1 MALDDRIDA
10 IFNRPEGLGVTLAMV
25 VMIDGRIVAERYGT
39 HPETP
44 FGPAIPV
51 GADTAL
57 ISWSTAKSITHAAVG
72 LLVGDG
78 KLDLDAPA
86 TVPAWRGTPK
96 ERITLLDLLEMRS
109 GSEVRRGLRRRR
121 EFALHRNAVRRWRR
135 RPRRLRR
142 CAATRSRARH
152 CLELLVGDDQHH
164 RPHPRAMSSG
174 ADAPGMERS
183 FASGCSSPVGM
194 TSAVPEFDD
203 AGTWVGSSYVY
214 ATAKDFARFGELY
227 RCDGVAASGVR
238 ILPEGWADHG
248 RTFVAHDPV
257 PHDPERT
264 RLRSPLVDVAG
275 VPRLHRRARIR
286 GTVHRRRARSGFDGR
301 SSRQDRR
308 RGSPSPVGAA
318 ARADPRRPL
327 ERRRLIHAAARTPPP
342 IDDVR
347 VLRRRRARTT
357 RRTACFRPANCRSP
371 HGSRPATN
379 RDRSGSRSS
388 CLRSLPSSTTSSSR

>member
-109 GSEVRRGLRRRR
+109 GLRFV
-121 EFALHRNAVRRWRR
+121 EDYVDGESSHCIAMLYGDGAADHAAYAAALPLDHAPGTVWNY
-135 RPRRLRR
+135 
-142 CAATRSRARH
+142 
-152 CLELLVGDDQHH
+152 
-164 RPHPRAMSSG
+164 SSG
-174 ADAPGMERS
+174 TTNIIARILGDVVGGGRPGMEAFLRERL
-183 FASGCSSPVGM
+183 FGPVGM

-257 PHDPERT
+257 PHVPSGLDYGRHWWMWPEFPGSIAAHGYEGQFIVVVPDRGLT
-264 RLRSPLVDVAG
+264 LVHLGKTDAG
-275 VPRLHRRARIR
+275 VRHHLLAKLH
-286 GTVHRRRARSGFDGR
+286 G
-301 SSRQDRR
+301 
-308 RGSPSPVGAA
+308 
-318 ARADPRRPL
+318 
-327 ERRRLIHAAARTPPP
+327 LIHAAART
-342 IDDVR
+342 
-347 VLRRRRARTT
+347 
-357 RRTACFRPANCRSP
+357 S
-371 HGSRPATN
+371 
-379 RDRSGSRSS
+379 
-388 CLRSLPSSTTSSSR
+388 